1 MKRSDFLKTLGLFGI
16 GMTGLNQFLQAA
28 DDMPYVDFKTPAL
41 FIGHGSPM
49 NIVADNSFTR
59 DLKSLGQTLERPK
72 AILVISAHWLTRG
85 TYITSA
91 AKPVTIHDFYG
102 FPDELYTIDYPAPG
116 TPGAAE
122 LTSNVLKQFDAMY
135 DNTRGLDHGAW
146 SVLHHMYPEAN
157 IPVYQMSIDRSRSLE
172 EMFVIGKKLQSLR
185 EKGILVI
192 GSGNITHNLS
202 IVDPNEDAPVL
213 DWAEEFDARVMNMLD
228 RQDAKALVNYQDWG
242 QVSKIAHP
250 SNDHYLPLLYAV
262 GLRLPD
268 EPLKYVHE
276 GFAHG
281 SISMRCVQFG

>member
-172 EMFVIGKKLQSLR
+172 EMFVIG
-185 EKGILVI
+185 I
-192 GSGNITHNLS
+192 G
-202 IVDPNEDAPVL
+202 
-213 DWAEEFDARVMNMLD
+213 
-228 RQDAKALVNYQDWG
+228 
-242 QVSKIAHP
+242 
-250 SNDHYLPLLYAV
+250 
-262 GLRLPD
+262 
-268 EPLKYVHE
+268 
-276 GFAHG
+276 
-281 SISMRCVQFG
+281 